1 MPDFSSLGLEPWM
14 QAALA
19 VVLGVV
25 LLLILWVAL
34 DGRRWAKEDRVRA
47 QRATEERPFD
57 AAQPT
62 MGQPEHSELLARIE
76 ALEAR
81 LPPEPAPEAEAL
93 RQELADS
100 QELLVRMSADRQDLV
115 AKVALLEAQL
125 ATAARELETAKRALA
140 MAPTTSP
147 AETQALAEALADSV
161 SPAETQALA
170 EALADSVAAQKR
182 LQAER
187 DALASQVGA
196 SAMGTEE
203 FRAAQSLAERR
214 AAEAEDNAARLQEQ
228 MEAVR
233 QDRDRTR
240 AELAALQAAVGRERD
255 EAAMLRAELE
265 RRSAAPEAMVE
276 VAEAL
281 VGRDPLESIPG
292 LGAAARRAL
301 RAGGI
306 RSYADLARAT
316 TERIRQ
322 LVGPGEPGQPDPAA
336 LILAAA
342 ELLARERS

>member
-1 MPDFSSLGLEPWM
+1 M

-161 SPAETQALA
+161 
-170 EALADSVAAQKR
+170 AAQKR

-203 FRAAQSLAERR
+203 LRAAQSLAERR

-306 RSYADLARAT
+306 RSYADLAGAT